1 MSWLVGLTAL
11 DVLLATLGAGILM
24 ACGAWARL
32 PPASRVGPAMLAG
45 LAAAAT
51 LLGPLLYLGVS
62 PTPLTAGCLA
72 LLSLGGGLALRGR
85 SARPPRAPS
94 GGGLVATL
102 AVGLLAAPLA
112 ARALVEPLVKLDA
125 YSDWSLKARLLY
137 GHGGLLLGALDG
149 RLLGAPY
156 ASSHREYPLGLPALE
171 ALSFHA
177 AGETGARVV
186 HAQMLVLLAAFA
198 ATLWSLLRP
207 HVDPLLLGCCL
218 CLLVVAPGLH
228 TQLLAGYADVPVACL
243 WAAAS
248 LALVLWL
255 VAGGSDHLLLAGV
268 FAAGALALKQEG
280 LLFDVAL
287 LLPVAGAL
295 AVARDAR
302 RLLGLAAVAGGLV
315 LSALPW
321 RIFAHVHDLH
331 DADIAPG
338 PRRMANQA
346 GELPAITRRLVAELV
361 WTRWPGIVPLAVLC
375 ALVLLS
381 RRATRLLGAVFLLVL
396 AAGFLGLASVYWNAR
411 VGIPGLLDTSAERVV
426 VAPILAAAA
435 FLPLLLARLRPNSSH
450 RERGWTA
457 PPGRGAR
464 PLRCFA

>member
-1 MSWLVGLTAL
+1 VTWLAGLTAL
-11 DVLLATLGAGILM
+11 DVVLATLGAGILM

-32 PPASRVGPAMLAG
+32 PPASRLGPAVLTG

-51 LLGPLLYLGVS
+51 LLGPLLYIGVS
-62 PTPLTAGCLA
+62 PTPLTAGLLA
-72 LLSLGGGLALRGR
+72 ALSLAGGLAVRGR

-94 GGGLVATL
+94 GGGLTATV

-137 GHGGLLLGALDG
+137 GHGGLVLGALDT

-156 ASSHREYPLGLPALE
+156 AYSHREYPLGLPALE

-177 AGETGARVV
+177 AGTAGARVV
-186 HAQMLVLLAAFA
+186 QAQMLVLLAAFA

-207 HVDPLLLGCCL
+207 HVDALLLGCCL
-218 CLLVVAPGLH
+218 CLLVAAPGLH
-228 TQLLAGYADVPVACL
+228 TQLLAGYADVPVACF
-243 WAAAS
+243 WAAAT

-255 VAGGSDHLLLAGV
+255 VAGGSDHLVVAGV
-268 FAAGALALKQEG
+268 LAAGALAVKQEG

-287 LLPVAGAL
+287 LVPVALAL
-295 AVARDAR
+295 AAARDGWR
-302 RLLGLAAVAGGLV
+302 VLGLAAVTGSLA

-321 RIFAHVHDLH
+321 RIFAHIHDLH

-338 PRRMANQA
+338 PHRMADQA
-346 GELPAITRRLVAELV
+346 GQLPAITRGLVAELV

-375 ALVLLS
+375 ALALLT
-381 RRATRLLGAVFLLVL
+381 RRATRLLGAVFLLIVG
-396 AAGFLGLASVYWNAR
+396 AAFVGLVGVYWNAR
-411 VGIPGLLDTSAERVV
+411 VGIPGLLETSAERVV
-426 VAPILAAAA
+426 LAPILAAAA
-435 FLPLLLARLRPNSSH
+435 VLPLLLARLLDGSLEEAAVRCQANS
-450 RERGWTA
+450 
-457 PPGRGAR
+457 PP
-464 PLRCFA
+464 PELT